1 MLPRPMTCGG
11 SEMLAEAEAEVEAAV
26 EAEAVV
32 EEVSSDARVG
42 VVATGLAVHAGAIA
56 TSMIASSAATLAAR

>member
-1 MLPRPMTCGG
+1 M
-11 SEMLAEAEAEVEAAV
+11 AEAEAEVEAAV

-42 VVATGLAVHAGAIA
+42 VVATGLAVHAGANA
-56 TSMIASSAATLAAR
+56 ASMIAISAATLAAR